1 MWIWPGIRADDPQR
15 IVEWDTQGRREE
27 RTLVYGTHNH
37 RGGQWD
43 YVTPLVGA
51 LTELSR
57 ALLDSSVDLLD
68 TKSALGPFHVLWVPK
83 RYAGS

>member
-1 MWIWPGIRADDPQR
+1 MCGFGPGYALMTLKGLWNGIRRAG
-15 IVEWDTQGRREE
+15 ERREHPTTE
-27 RTLVYGTHNH
+27 PTAI
-37 RGGQWD
+37 
-43 YVTPLVGA
+43 A